1 MSQNET
7 SGTVAVDNQKIKTK
21 QMVLIALMTAVTCVL
36 GPLSIPL
43 PFSPVPISLTNF
55 AIFLAI
61 FVLGMKN
68 GTISFI
74 IYLLL
79 GAVGVPVFSSFR
91 GGLQVL
97 AGPTGGY
104 LIGFIFLALI
114 MGFALDHFDRKLGS
128 YNHWNDHRN
137 GCMLCIRNSLACKT
151 FKPLLQRRPYDGCYP
166 IPSWRCS
173 QNHHRSNRRTKTLR
187 CYTED
192 KIIELFTERNIQTN
206 LHGFLFGCFSFYRR
220 LKYYML

>member
-7 SGTVAVDNQKIKTK
+7 SGTVAVDNQKIRTK

-61 FVLGMKN
+61 FVLGMKS

-79 GAVGVPVFSSFR
+79 GAIGVPVFSSFR

-114 MGFALDHFDRKLGS
+114 MGFALEHFDRKLVPTIIGMIIGMVVC
-128 YNHWNDHRN
+128 YAFGTVW
-137 GCMLCIRNSLACKT
+137 LAKLLSLS
-151 FKPLLQRRPYDGCYP
+151 FKEGLMMGVIPYLPGDAA
-166 IPSWRCS
+166 
-173 QNHHRSNRRTKTLR
+173 
-187 CYTED
+187 
-192 KIIELFTERNIQTN
+192 KIIIAAIVGPKLYGATQKIR
-206 LHGFLFGCFSFYRR
+206 
-220 LKYYML
+220 

>member
-7 SGTVAVDNQKIKTK
+7 SGTVAVDNQKIRTK

-61 FVLGMKN
+61 FILGMKN

-114 MGFALDHFDRKLGS
+114 MGFALEHFDRKLVPTIIGMIIGMAVC
-128 YNHWNDHRN
+128 YAFGTVW
-137 GCMLCIRNSLACKT
+137 LAKLLSLS
-151 FKPLLQRRPYDGCYP
+151 FKEGLMMGVIPYLPGDAA
-166 IPSWRCS
+166 
-173 QNHHRSNRRTKTLR
+173 
-187 CYTED
+187 
-192 KIIELFTERNIQTN
+192 KIIIAAIVGPKLYGATQKIR
-206 LHGFLFGCFSFYRR
+206 
-220 LKYYML
+220 

>member
-7 SGTVAVDNQKIKTK
+7 SGTVAVNNQKIRTK

-61 FVLGMKN
+61 FILGMKN

-114 MGFALDHFDRKLGS
+114 MGFALDHFDRKLVPTIIGMIIGMAVC
-128 YNHWNDHRN
+128 YAFGTVW
-137 GCMLCIRNSLACKT
+137 LAKLLSLS
-151 FKPLLQRRPYDGCYP
+151 FKEGLMMGVIPYLAGDVA
-166 IPSWRCS
+166 
-173 QNHHRSNRRTKTLR
+173 
-187 CYTED
+187 
-192 KIIELFTERNIQTN
+192 KIIIAAIVGPKLYGATQKIR
-206 LHGFLFGCFSFYRR
+206 
-220 LKYYML
+220 

>member
-7 SGTVAVDNQKIKTK
+7 SGTVAVDNQKIRTK

-61 FVLGMKN
+61 FILGMKN

-114 MGFALDHFDRKLGS
+114 MGFALDHFDRKLVPTIIGMIIGMAVC
-128 YNHWNDHRN
+128 YAFGTVW
-137 GCMLCIRNSLACKT
+137 LAKLLSLS
-151 FKPLLQRRPYDGCYP
+151 FKEGLMMGVIPYLAGDVA
-166 IPSWRCS
+166 
-173 QNHHRSNRRTKTLR
+173 
-187 CYTED
+187 
-192 KIIELFTERNIQTN
+192 KIIIAAIVGPKLYGATQKIR
-206 LHGFLFGCFSFYRR
+206 
-220 LKYYML
+220 

>member
-114 MGFALDHFDRKLGS
+114 MGFALDHFDRKLVPTIIGMIIGMVVC
-128 YNHWNDHRN
+128 YAFGTVW
-137 GCMLCIRNSLACKT
+137 LAKLLSLS
-151 FKPLLQRRPYDGCYP
+151 FKEGLMMGVIPYLPGDAA
-166 IPSWRCS
+166 
-173 QNHHRSNRRTKTLR
+173 
-187 CYTED
+187 
-192 KIIELFTERNIQTN
+192 KIIIAAIVGPKLYGADRK
-206 LHGFLFGCFSFYRR
+206 SVV
-220 LKYYML
+220 

>member
-7 SGTVAVDNQKIKTK
+7 SGTVAVDNQKIRTK

-61 FVLGMKN
+61 FVLGMKS

-79 GAVGVPVFSSFR
+79 GAIGVPVFSSFR
-91 GGLQVL
+91 GGHQVL

-114 MGFALDHFDRKLGS
+114 MGFALDHFDRKLVPTIIGMIIGMAVC
-128 YNHWNDHRN
+128 YAFGTVW
-137 GCMLCIRNSLACKT
+137 LAKLLSLS
-151 FKPLLQRRPYDGCYP
+151 FKEGLMMGVIPYLAGDAA
-166 IPSWRCS
+166 
-173 QNHHRSNRRTKTLR
+173 
-187 CYTED
+187 
-192 KIIELFTERNIQTN
+192 KIIIAAIVGPKLYGATQKIR
-206 LHGFLFGCFSFYRR
+206 
-220 LKYYML
+220 

>member
-7 SGTVAVDNQKIKTK
+7 SGTVAVDNQKIRTK

-61 FVLGMKN
+61 FILGMKN

-114 MGFALDHFDRKLGS
+114 MGFALDHFDRKLVPTIIGMIIGMAVC
-128 YNHWNDHRN
+128 YAFGTVWLAR
-137 GCMLCIRNSLACKT
+137 LLSLS
-151 FKPLLQRRPYDGCYP
+151 FKEGLMMGVIPYLPGDAA
-166 IPSWRCS
+166 
-173 QNHHRSNRRTKTLR
+173 
-187 CYTED
+187 
-192 KIIELFTERNIQTN
+192 KIIIAAIVGPKLYGATQKIR
-206 LHGFLFGCFSFYRR
+206 
-220 LKYYML
+220 

>member
-7 SGTVAVDNQKIKTK
+7 SGAVAVDNQKIRTK

-61 FVLGMKN
+61 FILGMKS

-91 GGLQVL
+91 GGFQVL

-114 MGFALDHFDRKLGS
+114 MGFALDHFDRKLVPTIIGMIIGMAVC
-128 YNHWNDHRN
+128 YAFGTVW
-137 GCMLCIRNSLACKT
+137 LAKLLSLS
-151 FKPLLQRRPYDGCYP
+151 FKEGLMMGVIPYLPGDAA
-166 IPSWRCS
+166 
-173 QNHHRSNRRTKTLR
+173 
-187 CYTED
+187 
-192 KIIELFTERNIQTN
+192 KIIIAAIVGPKLYGATQKIR
-206 LHGFLFGCFSFYRR
+206 
-220 LKYYML
+220 

>member
-7 SGTVAVDNQKIKTK
+7 SGTVAVDNQKIK

-114 MGFALDHFDRKLGS
+114 MGFALDHFDRKLVPTIIGMIIGMAIC
-128 YNHWNDHRN
+128 YIFGTAW
-137 GCMLCIRNSLACKT
+137 LAGQLGMS
-151 FKPLLQRRPYDGCYP
+151 FVAALSIGVIPYLPGD
-166 IPSWRCS
+166 
-173 QNHHRSNRRTKTLR
+173 TA
-187 CYTED
+187 
-192 KIIELFTERNIQTN
+192 KIIIAIIAGPQIRKAVSRF
-206 LHGFLFGCFSFYRR
+206 
-220 LKYYML
+220 M

>member
-7 SGTVAVDNQKIKTK
+7 SGTVAVDNQKIRTK

-61 FVLGMKN
+61 FILGMKN

-114 MGFALDHFDRKLGS
+114 MGFALDHFDRKLVPTIIGMIIGMAVC
-128 YNHWNDHRN
+128 YAFGTVW
-137 GCMLCIRNSLACKT
+137 LAKLLSLS
-151 FKPLLQRRPYDGCYP
+151 FKEGLMMGVIPYLPGDAA
-166 IPSWRCS
+166 
-173 QNHHRSNRRTKTLR
+173 
-187 CYTED
+187 
-192 KIIELFTERNIQTN
+192 KIIIAAVVGPKLYGATQKIR
-206 LHGFLFGCFSFYRR
+206 
-220 LKYYML
+220 

>member
-7 SGTVAVDNQKIKTK
+7 SGTVAVDNQKIRTK

-91 GGLQVL
+91 GGFQVL

-114 MGFALDHFDRKLGS
+114 IGFALDHFDRKLVPTIIGMIIGMVVC
-128 YNHWNDHRN
+128 YAFGTVW
-137 GCMLCIRNSLACKT
+137 LAKLLSLS
-151 FKPLLQRRPYDGCYP
+151 FKEGLMMGVIPYLPGDAA
-166 IPSWRCS
+166 
-173 QNHHRSNRRTKTLR
+173 
-187 CYTED
+187 
-192 KIIELFTERNIQTN
+192 KIIIAAIVGPKLYGATQKIR
-206 LHGFLFGCFSFYRR
+206 
-220 LKYYML
+220 

>member
-7 SGTVAVDNQKIKTK
+7 SGTVAVDNQKIRTK

-61 FVLGMKN
+61 FVLGMKS

-91 GGLQVL
+91 GGFQVL

-114 MGFALDHFDRKLGS
+114 MGFALDHFDRKLVPTIIGMIIGMAVC
-128 YNHWNDHRN
+128 YAFVTVW
-137 GCMLCIRNSLACKT
+137 LAKLLSLS
-151 FKPLLQRRPYDGCYP
+151 FKEGLMMGVIPYLPGDAA
-166 IPSWRCS
+166 
-173 QNHHRSNRRTKTLR
+173 
-187 CYTED
+187 
-192 KIIELFTERNIQTN
+192 KIIIAAIVGPKLYGATQKIR
-206 LHGFLFGCFSFYRR
+206 
-220 LKYYML
+220 

>member
-7 SGTVAVDNQKIKTK
+7 SGTVAVDNQKIRTT

-61 FVLGMKN
+61 FVLGMKS

-91 GGLQVL
+91 GGFQVL

-114 MGFALDHFDRKLGS
+114 MGFALDHFDRKLVPTIIGMIIGMAVC
-128 YNHWNDHRN
+128 YAFGTVW
-137 GCMLCIRNSLACKT
+137 LAKLLSLS
-151 FKPLLQRRPYDGCYP
+151 FKEGLMMGVIPYLPGDAA
-166 IPSWRCS
+166 
-173 QNHHRSNRRTKTLR
+173 
-187 CYTED
+187 
-192 KIIELFTERNIQTN
+192 KIIIAAIVGPKLYGATQKIR
-206 LHGFLFGCFSFYRR
+206 
-220 LKYYML
+220 

>member
-7 SGTVAVDNQKIKTK
+7 SGTVAVDNQKIRTK

-114 MGFALDHFDRKLGS
+114 MGFALDHFDRKLVPTIIGMIIGMAVC
-128 YNHWNDHRN
+128 YAFGTVW
-137 GCMLCIRNSLACKT
+137 LAKLLSLS
-151 FKPLLQRRPYDGCYP
+151 FKEGLMMGVIPYLPGDAA
-166 IPSWRCS
+166 
-173 QNHHRSNRRTKTLR
+173 
-187 CYTED
+187 
-192 KIIELFTERNIQTN
+192 KIIIAAIVGPKLYGATQRI
-206 LHGFLFGCFSFYRR
+206 R
-220 LKYYML
+220 

>member
-114 MGFALDHFDRKLGS
+114 MGFALDHFDRKLVPTIIGMIIGMAVC
-128 YNHWNDHRN
+128 YAFGTVW
-137 GCMLCIRNSLACKT
+137 LAKLLSLS
-151 FKPLLQRRPYDGCYP
+151 FKEGLMMGVIPYLAVDVA
-166 IPSWRCS
+166 
-173 QNHHRSNRRTKTLR
+173 
-187 CYTED
+187 
-192 KIIELFTERNIQTN
+192 KIIIAAIVGPKLYGATQKIR
-206 LHGFLFGCFSFYRR
+206 
-220 LKYYML
+220 

>member
-61 FVLGMKN
+61 FVLGMEN

-97 AGPTGGY
+97 AGATGGY

-114 MGFALDHFDRKLGS
+114 MGFALDHFDRKLVPTIIGMIIGMVVC
-128 YNHWNDHRN
+128 YAFGTVW
-137 GCMLCIRNSLACKT
+137 LAKLLSLS
-151 FKPLLQRRPYDGCYP
+151 FKEGLMMGVIPYLAGDVA
-166 IPSWRCS
+166 
-173 QNHHRSNRRTKTLR
+173 
-187 CYTED
+187 
-192 KIIELFTERNIQTN
+192 KIIIAAIVGPKLYGATQKIR
-206 LHGFLFGCFSFYRR
+206 
-220 LKYYML
+220 

>member
-7 SGTVAVDNQKIKTK
+7 SGAVAVDNQKIKTK

-91 GGLQVL
+91 GGFQVL

-114 MGFALDHFDRKLGS
+114 MGFALDHFDRKLVPTIIGMIIGMAVC
-128 YNHWNDHRN
+128 YAFGTVW
-137 GCMLCIRNSLACKT
+137 LAKLLSLS
-151 FKPLLQRRPYDGCYP
+151 FKEGLMMGVIPYLAGDAA
-166 IPSWRCS
+166 
-173 QNHHRSNRRTKTLR
+173 
-187 CYTED
+187 
-192 KIIELFTERNIQTN
+192 KIIIAAIVGPKLYGATQKIR
-206 LHGFLFGCFSFYRR
+206 
-220 LKYYML
+220 

>member
-7 SGTVAVDNQKIKTK
+7 SGTVAVDNQKIRTK

-114 MGFALDHFDRKLGS
+114 MGFALDHFDRKLVPTIIGMIIGMVVC
-128 YNHWNDHRN
+128 YAFGTVW
-137 GCMLCIRNSLACKT
+137 LAKLLSLS
-151 FKPLLQRRPYDGCYP
+151 FKEGLMMGVIPYLAGDAA
-166 IPSWRCS
+166 
-173 QNHHRSNRRTKTLR
+173 
-187 CYTED
+187 
-192 KIIELFTERNIQTN
+192 KIIIAAIVGPKLYGATQKIR
-206 LHGFLFGCFSFYRR
+206 
-220 LKYYML
+220 

>member
-61 FVLGMKN
+61 FVLGMEN

-114 MGFALDHFDRKLGS
+114 MGFALDHFDRKLVPTIIGMIIGMVVC
-128 YNHWNDHRN
+128 YAFGTVW
-137 GCMLCIRNSLACKT
+137 LAKLLSLS
-151 FKPLLQRRPYDGCYP
+151 FKEGLMMGVIPYLAGDAA
-166 IPSWRCS
+166 
-173 QNHHRSNRRTKTLR
+173 
-187 CYTED
+187 
-192 KIIELFTERNIQTN
+192 KIIIAAIVGPKLYGATQKIR
-206 LHGFLFGCFSFYRR
+206 
-220 LKYYML
+220 

>member
-7 SGTVAVDNQKIKTK
+7 SGTVAVDNQKIRTK

-61 FVLGMKN
+61 FILGMKS

-114 MGFALDHFDRKLGS
+114 MGFALDHFDRKLVPTIIGMIIGMVVC
-128 YNHWNDHRN
+128 YAFGTVW
-137 GCMLCIRNSLACKT
+137 LAKLLSLS
-151 FKPLLQRRPYDGCYP
+151 FKEGLMMGVIPYLPGDAA
-166 IPSWRCS
+166 
-173 QNHHRSNRRTKTLR
+173 
-187 CYTED
+187 
-192 KIIELFTERNIQTN
+192 KIIIAAIVGPKLYGATQKIR
-206 LHGFLFGCFSFYRR
+206 
-220 LKYYML
+220 

>member
-7 SGTVAVDNQKIKTK
+7 SGTVAVDNQKIRTK

-114 MGFALDHFDRKLGS
+114 MGFALDHFDRKLVPTIIGMIIGMAVC
-128 YNHWNDHRN
+128 YAFGTVW
-137 GCMLCIRNSLACKT
+137 LAKLLSLS
-151 FKPLLQRRPYDGCYP
+151 FKEGLMMGVIPYLAGDVA
-166 IPSWRCS
+166 
-173 QNHHRSNRRTKTLR
+173 
-187 CYTED
+187 
-192 KIIELFTERNIQTN
+192 KIIIAAIVGPKLYGATQKIR
-206 LHGFLFGCFSFYRR
+206 
-220 LKYYML
+220 

>member
-7 SGTVAVDNQKIKTK
+7 SGTVAVDNQKIRTK

-61 FVLGMKN
+61 FVLGMKS

-79 GAVGVPVFSSFR
+79 GAIGVPVFSSFR

-114 MGFALDHFDRKLGS
+114 MGFALDHFNR
-128 YNHWNDHRN
+128 
-137 GCMLCIRNSLACKT
+137 C
-151 FKPLLQRRPYDGCYP
+151 LLYTS
-166 IPSWRCS
+166 IVFICS
-173 QNHHRSNRRTKTLR
+173 
-187 CYTED
+187 
-192 KIIELFTERNIQTN
+192 I
-206 LHGFLFGCFSFYRR
+206 SFR
-220 LKYYML
+220 

>member
-7 SGTVAVDNQKIKTK
+7 SGTVAVDNQKIRTK

-79 GAVGVPVFSSFR
+79 GAIGVPVFSSFR

-114 MGFALDHFDRKLGS
+114 MGFALDHFDVS
-128 YNHWNDHRN
+128 
-137 GCMLCIRNSLACKT
+137 S
-151 FKPLLQRRPYDGCYP
+151 FLQ
-166 IPSWRCS
+166 SS
-173 QNHHRSNRRTKTLR
+173 
-187 CYTED
+187 E
-192 KIIELFTERNIQTN
+192 
-206 LHGFLFGCFSFYRR
+206 
-220 LKYYML
+220 

>member
-7 SGTVAVDNQKIKTK
+7 SGTVAVDNQKIRTK

-61 FVLGMKN
+61 FILGMKN

-114 MGFALDHFDRKLGS
+114 MGFALDHFDRKLVPTIIGMIIGMAVCYAFGTVWLAKLLS
-128 YNHWNDHRN
+128 LSFKEGLMMGVIPYLPGDAAKITIAAIV
-137 GCMLCIRNSLACKT
+137 GPKLYGATQKIR
-151 FKPLLQRRPYDGCYP
+151 
-166 IPSWRCS
+166 
-173 QNHHRSNRRTKTLR
+173 
-187 CYTED
+187 
-192 KIIELFTERNIQTN
+192 
-206 LHGFLFGCFSFYRR
+206 
-220 LKYYML
+220 

>member
-7 SGTVAVDNQKIKTK
+7 SGTVAVANQKIRTK

-114 MGFALDHFDRKLGS
+114 MGFALDHFDRKLVPTIIGMIIGMAVC
-128 YNHWNDHRN
+128 YAFGTVW
-137 GCMLCIRNSLACKT
+137 LAKLLSLS
-151 FKPLLQRRPYDGCYP
+151 FKEGLMMGVIPYLPGDAA
-166 IPSWRCS
+166 
-173 QNHHRSNRRTKTLR
+173 
-187 CYTED
+187 
-192 KIIELFTERNIQTN
+192 KIIIAVIVGPKLYGATQKIR
-206 LHGFLFGCFSFYRR
+206 
-220 LKYYML
+220 

>member
-7 SGTVAVDNQKIKTK
+7 SGTVAVDNQKIRTK

-61 FVLGMKN
+61 FILGMKN

-114 MGFALDHFDRKLGS
+114 MGFALDHFGRKLVPTIIGMIIGMAVC
-128 YNHWNDHRN
+128 YAFGTVW
-137 GCMLCIRNSLACKT
+137 LAKLLSLS
-151 FKPLLQRRPYDGCYP
+151 FKEGLMMGVIPYLAGDAA
-166 IPSWRCS
+166 
-173 QNHHRSNRRTKTLR
+173 
-187 CYTED
+187 
-192 KIIELFTERNIQTN
+192 KIIIAAIVGPKLYGATQKIR
-206 LHGFLFGCFSFYRR
+206 
-220 LKYYML
+220 

>member
-7 SGTVAVDNQKIKTK
+7 SGTVAVDNQKIRTK

-114 MGFALDHFDRKLGS
+114 MGFALDHFDRKLVPTIIGMII
-128 YNHWNDHRN
+128 
-137 GCMLCIRNSLACKT
+137 GMAV
-151 FKPLLQRRPYDGCYP
+151 
-166 IPSWRCS
+166 
-173 QNHHRSNRRTKTLR
+173 
-187 CYTED
+187 CYTFGTVWLAKLLSLSFKEGLMMGVIPYLAGD
-192 KIIELFTERNIQTN
+192 VAKIIIAAIVGPKLYGATQKIRDRK
-206 LHGFLFGCFSFYRR
+206 SVV
-220 LKYYML
+220 

>member
-7 SGTVAVDNQKIKTK
+7 SGTVAVDNQKIRTK

-55 AIFLAI
+55 AIFLAL
-61 FVLGMKN
+61 FVLGMKS

-79 GAVGVPVFSSFR
+79 GAIGVPVFSSFR

-114 MGFALDHFDRKLGS
+114 MGFALDHFDRKLVPTIIGMIIGMAVC
-128 YNHWNDHRN
+128 YAFGTVW
-137 GCMLCIRNSLACKT
+137 LAKLLSLS
-151 FKPLLQRRPYDGCYP
+151 FKEGLMMGVIPYLAGDAA
-166 IPSWRCS
+166 
-173 QNHHRSNRRTKTLR
+173 
-187 CYTED
+187 
-192 KIIELFTERNIQTN
+192 KIIIAAIVGPKLYGATQKIR
-206 LHGFLFGCFSFYRR
+206 
-220 LKYYML
+220 

>member
-7 SGTVAVDNQKIKTK
+7 SGTVAVDNQKIRTK

-61 FVLGMKN
+61 FVLGMKS

-79 GAVGVPVFSSFR
+79 GAIGVPVFSSFR

-114 MGFALDHFDRKLGS
+114 MGFALEHFDRKLVPTIIGMIIGMAVC
-128 YNHWNDHRN
+128 YAFGTVW
-137 GCMLCIRNSLACKT
+137 LAKLLSLS
-151 FKPLLQRRPYDGCYP
+151 FKEGLMMGVIPYLPGDA
-166 IPSWRCS
+166 S
-173 QNHHRSNRRTKTLR
+173 
-187 CYTED
+187 
-192 KIIELFTERNIQTN
+192 KIIIAAIVGPKLYGATQKIR
-206 LHGFLFGCFSFYRR
+206 
-220 LKYYML
+220 

>member
-7 SGTVAVDNQKIKTK
+7 SGTVAVDNQKIRTK

-61 FVLGMKN
+61 FVLGMKS

-79 GAVGVPVFSSFR
+79 GTVGVPVFSSFR
-91 GGLQVL
+91 GGFQVL

-114 MGFALDHFDRKLGS
+114 MGFALDHFDRKLVPTIIGMIIGMAVC
-128 YNHWNDHRN
+128 YAFGTVW
-137 GCMLCIRNSLACKT
+137 LAKLLSLS
-151 FKPLLQRRPYDGCYP
+151 FKEGLMMGVIPYLPGDAA
-166 IPSWRCS
+166 
-173 QNHHRSNRRTKTLR
+173 
-187 CYTED
+187 
-192 KIIELFTERNIQTN
+192 KIIIAAIVGPKLYGATQKIR
-206 LHGFLFGCFSFYRR
+206 
-220 LKYYML
+220 

>member
-7 SGTVAVDNQKIKTK
+7 SGTVAVDNQKIRTK

-61 FVLGMKN
+61 FVLGMKS

-91 GGLQVL
+91 GGFQVL

-114 MGFALDHFDRKLGS
+114 MGFALDHFDRKLVPTIIGMIIGMVVC
-128 YNHWNDHRN
+128 YAFGTVW
-137 GCMLCIRNSLACKT
+137 LAKLLSLS
-151 FKPLLQRRPYDGCYP
+151 FKEGLMMGVIPYLPGDAA
-166 IPSWRCS
+166 
-173 QNHHRSNRRTKTLR
+173 
-187 CYTED
+187 
-192 KIIELFTERNIQTN
+192 KIIIAAIVGPKLYGATQKIR
-206 LHGFLFGCFSFYRR
+206 
-220 LKYYML
+220 

>member
-61 FVLGMKN
+61 FILGMKN

-114 MGFALDHFDRKLGS
+114 MGFALEHFDRKLVPTIIGIIIGMAVC
-128 YNHWNDHRN
+128 YAFGTVW
-137 GCMLCIRNSLACKT
+137 LAKLLSLS
-151 FKPLLQRRPYDGCYP
+151 FKEGLMMGVIPYLPGDAA
-166 IPSWRCS
+166 
-173 QNHHRSNRRTKTLR
+173 
-187 CYTED
+187 
-192 KIIELFTERNIQTN
+192 KIIIAAIVGPKLYGATQKIR
-206 LHGFLFGCFSFYRR
+206 
-220 LKYYML
+220 

>member
-7 SGTVAVDNQKIKTK
+7 SGTVAVDNQKIRTK

-61 FVLGMKN
+61 FVLGMKS

-91 GGLQVL
+91 GGFQVL

-114 MGFALDHFDRKLGS
+114 MGFALDHFDRKLVPTIIGMIIGMAVC
-128 YNHWNDHRN
+128 YAFGTVW
-137 GCMLCIRNSLACKT
+137 LAKLLSLS
-151 FKPLLQRRPYDGCYP
+151 FKEGLMMGVIPYLPGD
-166 IPSWRCS
+166 
-173 QNHHRSNRRTKTLR
+173 TA
-187 CYTED
+187 
-192 KIIELFTERNIQTN
+192 KIIIAAIVGPKLYGATQKIR
-206 LHGFLFGCFSFYRR
+206 
-220 LKYYML
+220 

>member
-7 SGTVAVDNQKIKTK
+7 SGTVAVDNQKIRTK

-61 FVLGMKN
+61 FVLGMKS

-91 GGLQVL
+91 GGFQVL

-114 MGFALDHFDRKLGS
+114 MGFALDHFDRKLVPTIIGMIIGMAVC
-128 YNHWNDHRN
+128 YAFGTVW
-137 GCMLCIRNSLACKT
+137 LAKLLSLS
-151 FKPLLQRRPYDGCYP
+151 FKEGLMMGVIPYLPGDAA
-166 IPSWRCS
+166 
-173 QNHHRSNRRTKTLR
+173 
-187 CYTED
+187 
-192 KIIELFTERNIQTN
+192 KIIIAAIVATQKIR
-206 LHGFLFGCFSFYRR
+206 
-220 LKYYML
+220 